1 MRNGGAAH
9 KNIEAPRICMG
20 RCPRVC
26 GWRVSRLRF
35 PNIDRWVAN
44 DKDFSLALEMTIR
57 ESDVS
62 QSPSLLVSAP
72 GYQPLG
78 AHLILFPKRIHEFLI
93 DIHAKWCYHVFNR
106 IRKGKCLKG
115 LIGKTGEMPARS
127 RHCNAERIH
136 NVTEKSGR
144 RISEEAE
151 SGELLILDHR
161 YDPRAMGRGCLRRCL
176 FAFVQRGFLM
186 GSSVLE

>member
-1 MRNGGAAH
+1 M
-9 KNIEAPRICMG
+9 P
-20 RCPRVC
+20 
-26 GWRVSRLRF
+26 
-35 PNIDRWVAN
+35 
-44 DKDFSLALEMTIR
+44 
-57 ESDVS
+57 
-62 QSPSLLVSAP
+62 QSSITVTSHWPP
-72 GYQPLG
+72 E
-78 AHLILFPKRIHEFLI
+78 AHLNLFPKRILEFLI
-93 DIHAKWCYHVFNR
+93 DMHDKWCYHVLNR

-136 NVTEKSGR
+136 NVTERSGR

-161 YDPRAMGRGCLRRCL
+161 YDPRAMGRGCLYRCL

-186 GSSVLE
+186 GISVLDSFIRKQVPCRA

>member
-1 MRNGGAAH
+1 MRNGGAVH
-9 KNIEAPRICMG
+9 KHIGAPQ
-20 RCPRVC
+20 
-26 GWRVSRLRF
+26 S
-35 PNIDRWVAN
+35 IDGGDAQSSTPVTSHW
-44 DKDFSLALEMTIR
+44 LP
-57 ESDVS
+57 DV
-62 QSPSLLVSAP
+62 Q
-72 GYQPLG
+72 
-78 AHLILFPKRIHEFLI
+78 LILFPKRIHEFLI
-93 DIHAKWCYHVFNR
+93 DMHAKWCYHVLNR

-136 NVTEKSGR
+136 NVTERSGR

-161 YDPRAMGRGCLRRCL
+161 YDPRAMGRGCLYRCL

-186 GSSVLE
+186 GISVVE

>member
-9 KNIEAPRICMG
+9 KHIEAPQ
-20 RCPRVC
+20 
-26 GWRVSRLRF
+26 S
-35 PNIDRWVAN
+35 IDRGNAP
-44 DKDFSLALEMTIR
+44 KQHYSHQ
-57 ESDVS
+57 S
-62 QSPSLLVSAP
+62 QLPE
-72 GYQPLG
+72 
-78 AHLILFPKRIHEFLI
+78 AHLNLFPKRIHEFLI
-93 DIHAKWCYHVFNR
+93 DIHDKWCYHVLNR

-136 NVTEKSGR
+136 NVTERSGR

-161 YDPRAMGRGCLRRCL
+161 YDPRAMGRGCLYRCL

-186 GSSVLE
+186 GISVLE